1 MYKLS
6 FDITM
11 AGGWCRCVRDGNARL
26 PSEVPG
32 HEVVQSSKELDLRS

>member
-1 MYKLS
+1 MCELPS
-6 FDITM
+6 DLTM
-11 AGGWCRCVRDGNARL
+11 VGWWKHVQDGNARL